1 MASNS
6 VEKLVLRVL
15 TLIISIPIAKAVR
28 KAIDGAWQAAR
39 PDNPPRLSG
48 DSKVRAS
55 DAITWAAL
63 SAAGI
68 VAGELLTRAAT
79 ETAYRA
85 VMGTEPPA
93 TPNAKKDKKAKKQNK
108 KLAKAVRAEP
118 SAPSTV

>member
-1 MASNS
+1 MASNT

-15 TLIISIPIAKAVR
+15 TILISIPIAKAVR

-39 PDNPPRLSG
+39 PDNPPRLSS
-48 DSKVRAS
+48 DTTVRAT

-85 VMGTEPPA
+85 VMGTEPPV
-93 TPNAKKDKKAKKQNK
+93 TTKKDKKAKKRDKQ
-108 KLAKAVRAEP
+108 LAKAVRVEP
-118 SAPSTV
+118 VVPNA